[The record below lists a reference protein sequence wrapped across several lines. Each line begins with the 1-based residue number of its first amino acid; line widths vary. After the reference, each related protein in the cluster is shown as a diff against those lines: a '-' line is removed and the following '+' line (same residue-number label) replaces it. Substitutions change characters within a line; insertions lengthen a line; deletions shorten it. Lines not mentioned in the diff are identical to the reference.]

1 MKYCFKP
8 VKNQEDSPTELRL
21 QYLSGVYM
29 KLNQVLPGE
38 TYNLAFQNNAMIAWV
53 DTEDEAF
60 LYTRVA
66 KTDSEDYNT
75 HKYFVGEFSIEIDGI
90 SYPVDRKHE
99 EEVNALLQEHGYESL
114 AKAFYDPQVT
124 VRVKNL
130 RRITP

>member
-1 MKYCFKP
+1 MGRY
-8 VKNQEDSPTELRL
+8 RRR
-21 QYLSGVYM
+21 GV
-29 KLNQVLPGE
+29 
-38 TYNLAFQNNAMIAWV
+38 
-53 DTEDEAF
+53 

-66 KTDSEDYNT
+66 KTDSEEYNT